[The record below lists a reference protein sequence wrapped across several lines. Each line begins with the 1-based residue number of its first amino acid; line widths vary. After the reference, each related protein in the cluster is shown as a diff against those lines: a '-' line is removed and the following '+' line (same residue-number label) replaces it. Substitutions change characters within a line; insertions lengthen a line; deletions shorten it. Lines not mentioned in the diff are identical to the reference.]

1 MIDVAPSR
9 PGRLSRIVGETMKL
23 PAFARRDLIVA
34 WSYRFAFFSDAF
46 ALVLQAFLF
55 YFVGLLVDTSKLPE
69 FGGKPVSYME
79 FVAIGIALAA
89 FLQVGLGRIATAM
102 RREQMIGTLESILL
116 TPTSPATIQLGSV
129 VYDLVYVPLRTAIF
143 LVAIAVGFDLNFNAD
158 GLVPALLVLLAFVPF
173 VWGLGL
179 LSAAGTVTFRGGA
192 AGVGFGVTIMTLSS
206 GAYFP
211 LDLLPG
217 WLAALAV
224 LNPMAIAIEGMR
236 EPLLGVVS
244 WSETLE
250 AVLILVPIAIVSLA
264 AGTLA
269 FRSALRRE
277 RRRGTLGLY

>member
-46 ALVLQAFLF
+46 ALALQAFLF
-55 YFVGLLVDTSKLPE
+55 YFVGLLVDPSKLPE

-102 RREQMIGTLESILL
+102 RREQMIGTLESILM

-129 VYDLVYVPLRTAIF
+129 VYDLIYVPLRTAIF
-143 LVAIAVGFDLNFNAD
+143 LVAIAVGFNLDFNAD

-250 AVLILVPIAIVSLA
+250 AVFILVPMAIVSLA
-264 AGTLA
+264 AGALA